1 LIPPECAT
9 NERTLQRRY
18 WRLAAVL
25 FLGGGLGAIPSDA
38 LHRPEHPPTI
48 YLLPA
53 LALVSGLI
61 CVACANRVPRPWLH
75 LMTTIATLEIA
86 LTVWLTSSDVFAIYY
101 ILIAFYAAYVFHD
114 RRAIAGHFAF
124 ASLAALLPIVY
135 DPSTARQTL
144 EQGMTLIPTLWLTG
158 GAIVYLRERLEASE
172 LGFRQ
177 LAERDPLTGVAN
189 YRVLSDRLPDELE
202 RHRRYGHSLG
212 VVVVDLDDFKRVNDE
227 HGHMHGDR
235 VLQEVAGALMDSVRS
250 HDIVVRHGGDE
261 FAVIAPET
269 DREQAEALAER
280 IRRDLSQISVEGR
293 AIGASTGCAVCPD
306 DADSVNQLLS
316 HADFE
321 LRASKTSRPR
331 VGRTPVGVDR

>member
-1 LIPPECAT
+1 LTPPECT
-9 NERTLQRRY
+9 TREGELQRRY

-25 FLGGGLGAIPSDA
+25 FIGGGLGAVPSDA

-48 YLLPA
+48 YLLPV
-53 LALVSGLI
+53 LALVSGLL
-61 CVACANRVPRPWLH
+61 CVALANRVPRPWLH
-75 LMTTIATLEIA
+75 LMTAIATLEIA
-86 LTVWLTSSDVFAIYY
+86 LTVWLTSSEVFAIYY

-114 RRAIAGHFAF
+114 RRAIAAHFAF
-124 ASLAALLPIVY
+124 ASLASLLPILY
-135 DPSTARQTL
+135 DPSSARATL
-144 EQGMTLIPTLWLTG
+144 EQGTALIPTLWLTG

-172 LGFRQ
+172 RGYRE

-189 YRVLSDRLPDELE
+189 YRVLSDRLPDELD

-227 HGHMHGDR
+227 HGHLHGDR
-235 VLQEVAGALMDSVRS
+235 VLQEVAGALMASVRS

-269 DREQAEALAER
+269 DRQRAEALAER

-331 VGRTPVGVDR
+331 MARTPVIADR